1 MKAYHKAALILI
13 AGIGVGAI
21 AMEAIHAQ
29 TTKAPIYLVAEN
41 DVTDIDGYTK
51 EYATKAKAILTAG
64 GARYLAAG
72 QKVTAL
78 DGEPPKAR
86 VVIQVWDSMEKLL
99 ATRNSPE
106 YQELRKVGE
115 KYAKFRTFTVEG
127 LPQ

>member
-1 MKAYHKAALILI
+1 
-13 AGIGVGAI
+13 AGIGVGAA

-29 TTKAPIYLVAEN
+29 TARPPVYLVAEN

-51 EYATKAKAILTAG
+51 EYAAKARAILTAG

-78 DGEPPKAR
+78 DGEPPKTR
-86 VVIQVWDSMEKLL
+86 VVIQVWESMEKLQ
-99 ATRNSPE
+99 ATRNSRE
-106 YQELRKVGE
+106 YKELRKIGE
-115 KYAKFRTFTVEG
+115 KYAKFRTFAVEG

>member
-1 MKAYHKAALILI
+1 MKAYRKSVLILF
-13 AGIGVGAI
+13 AGIAAGAV
-21 AMEAIHAQ
+21 AMEVLHAQ
-29 TTKAPIYLVAEN
+29 TARPPIYLVAEN

-51 EYATKAKAILTAG
+51 EYATKARAILTAG

-106 YQELRKVGE
+106 YKELRKVGE